1 MTFYKPTRAAWVWG
15 VLILIL
21 AACAPA
27 ATPTAPPAIPVT
39 PAEQAAPAEPASGA
53 VNASPTQAAAPL
65 PSGST
70 AEPPTV
76 LPTQPV
82 ISNEFTPSDPSQVA
96 LAAGRPQLVEFFA
109 FW

>member
-1 MTFYKPTRAAWVWG
+1 MTFFKPKRVAWVWG

-27 ATPTAPPAIPVT
+27 ATPTSPPAIQET
-39 PAEQAAPAEPASGA
+39 PAEQAAPDEPASGP
-53 VNASPTQAAAPL
+53 VNASPAQVAATPPTSAPV
-65 PSGST
+65 
-70 AEPPTV
+70 EPPAA
-76 LPTQPV
+76 LPTQPA
-82 ISNEFTPSDPSQVA
+82 ISNEFTPSDPTQVA

>member
-1 MTFYKPTRAAWVWG
+1 MKFFKPTRAAWVWG

-27 ATPTAPPAIPVT
+27 ATPNPPPAIPVT
-39 PAEQAAPAEPASGA
+39 PAEPASGA
-53 VNASPTQAAAPL
+53 VNSSPTQAAAPL
-65 PSGST
+65 PAGST
-70 AEPPTV
+70 AEPPSV

-82 ISNEFTPSDPSQVA
+82 ISNDFTPSDPSQVA